1 MMQVKKMSERR
12 KGEVKEKR
20 LSAEIAKRVSLI
32 LIGVF
37 VCIIAAALIFSGSA
51 IISSV
56 NGEFETDARSADVQV
71 ENILESAREAADS
84 VNVYL
89 QKAYEMSAQ
98 GKRNMSG
105 DEKIQKTQDT
115 DAVSSAASYKSSI
128 YKTQITELSKDVEMY
143 ITEVIRQTSKNNIN
157 IVGMGAL
164 FEPYA
169 FDENI
174 RDYAFYVLGEESEK
188 DITPFGAYE
197 DYSSEEYYYNAK
209 ETGLPQFTDPYD
221 DQGIKMV
228 TYYVPIMYN
237 NEFKGVVT
245 ADINVTNFEKVFSA
259 SENYKSKYVTVVNDK
274 GVVIYDSDS
283 DENVGVSMSD
293 FISPDY
299 MAQIQEKMNGDSG
312 FTITIRRSDGV
323 KESCY
328 YSPVTCGDVT
338 WWALTALEK
347 KDQNESLYTTLFV
360 LIVMTVI
367 SLLLVTFVIFSLL
380 RKMLK
385 PIDAVVTAAENI
397 AEGNLGI
404 EIHAETNDEI
414 GRLANAFQNTVGCL
428 KELIQ
433 DESMLLTQMADGNFN
448 ITSQAEDAYR
458 GDFKPLLTS
467 LREINQKLS
476 EALSE
481 INDSSSQVASASEQ
495 MATAAQTLAEGS
507 SEQASAVEELLAT
520 VNEVAEQVNRNAADA
535 SEASAGAN
543 RAGDI
548 ARESNSQM
556 GQMTGAMNKISETS
570 KQIVAII
577 DAIEDIATQTNL
589 LSLNAA
595 IEAARAGEAGKGFA
609 VVAEEIRKLATQSS
623 VAANNTRDLIET
635 AISEVE
641 SGNQIADE
649 TAESLVK
656 VTEVITDIT
665 RITEGVKEASL
676 NQAQSIRQVTTGIEQ
691 ISEVVES
698 NSATAE
704 ESSATSEELS
714 AQAESLKNLVGRF
727 RFKS

>member
-1 MMQVKKMSERR
+1 MSKILKKAK
-12 KGEVKEKR
+12 KGGGKEKR
-20 LSAEIAKRVSLI
+20 LSAEIAKRVSMI

-37 VCIIAAALIFSGSA
+37 ICIITAALIISGSS
-51 IISSV
+51 IIESV
-56 NGEFETDARSADVQV
+56 NGEFKTDALAADVQV
-71 ENILESAREAADS
+71 ENILESASEAATSIDA
-84 VNVYL
+84 YL
-89 QKAYEMSAQ
+89 QKAFKMSED

-105 DEKIQKTQDT
+105 DEKAEESEDM
-115 DAVSSAASYKSSI
+115 DAVSSASLYKSSI
-128 YKTQITELSKDVEMY
+128 YKTQISEMSLDVEKY
-143 ITEVIRQTSKNNIN
+143 ITEVIRQTSKSNEN
-157 IVGMGAL
+157 IVGMGAM

-169 FDENI
+169 FDSNI
-174 RDYAFYVLGEESEK
+174 RDYAFYVLGSESENE
-188 DITPFGAYE
+188 ITPFGAYD
-197 DYSSEEYYYNAK
+197 DYSAQEYYYKAK
-209 ETGLPQFTDPYD
+209 EAKTPQFTAPYD

-228 TYYVPIMYN
+228 TYCVPIIYN
-237 NEFKGVVT
+237 NEFKGVIT
-245 ADINVTNFEKVFSA
+245 ADINVTKFEKVFTA
-259 SENYKSKYVTVVNDK
+259 NENYPSKYVTVLNED
-274 GVVIYDSDS
+274 GVVIYDSEGE
-283 DENVGVSMSD
+283 ENVGASMSE
-293 FISPDY
+293 FIGSAY
-299 MAQIQEKMNGDSG
+299 LTKIQEKMKGDSD
-312 FTITIRRSDGV
+312 FKITTRRSDGV

-328 YSPVTCGDVT
+328 YSPITLGDIT
-338 WWALTALEK
+338 WWVLTALEMR
-347 KDQNESLYTTLFV
+347 DQNDSLYTTLFV
-360 LIVMTVI
+360 LIVMTII
-367 SLLLVTFVIFSLL
+367 SLILVTWVIFSLL

-385 PIDAVVTAAENI
+385 PIDAVVTAAESI
-397 AEGNLGI
+397 SDGNLDI
-404 EIHAETNDEI
+404 ELRTESNDEI
-414 GRLANAFQNTVGCL
+414 GRLANAFQNTVESL
-428 KELIQ
+428 KKLIQ
-433 DESMLLTQMADGNFN
+433 DESRLLTEMADGNFN
-448 ITSQAEDAYR
+448 IKTQAEDAYR
-458 GDFKPLLTS
+458 GDFSPILMS
-467 LREINQKLS
+467 LRAINRKLS

-481 INDSSSQVASASEQ
+481 INDSSTQVASASDQ

-520 VNEVAEQVNRNAADA
+520 VNEVSEQVNQNAVDA
-535 SEASAGAN
+535 SEASTRAN
-543 RAGDI
+543 HAGDI
-548 ARESNSQM
+548 AKESNSQM
-556 GQMTGAMNKISETS
+556 GQMTEAMNKISVTS

-577 DAIEDIATQTNL
+577 DAIEDIASQTNL

-656 VTEVITDIT
+656 VTEVISDIT

-676 NQAQSIRQVTTGIEQ
+676 NQAESIKQVTTGIEQ